1 MRSAKSALLTF
12 NTTPSNRHIDVAK
25 TRFIDISELKK
36 GKIYFIRILVR
47 FDKVPGVDDND

>member
-12 NTTPSNRHIDVAK
+12 NTTPSNRHIDVVK
-25 TRFIDISELKK
+25 TRFTDISELNK

-47 FDKVPGVDDND
+47 FDKVAGVDDND